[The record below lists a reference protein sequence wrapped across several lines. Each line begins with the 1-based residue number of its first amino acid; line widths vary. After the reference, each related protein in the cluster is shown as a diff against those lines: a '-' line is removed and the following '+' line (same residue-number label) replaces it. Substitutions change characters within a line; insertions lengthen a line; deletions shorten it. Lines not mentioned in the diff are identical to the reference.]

1 MTACVIESSLPPSFP
16 DIKQEEEYRNFTET
30 SKRISVVSNTY
41 RLHHTNQTVQFVLE
55 MKEKHLQFNKA
66 KMTIWEAISKLDSVI
81 DDSDP
86 DADFPQI
93 YHALQTGE
101 ELRKLFPEIEWL
113 PLIGLI
119 HDLGKILLLPEYG
132 GEPQWAVVGDTYP
145 VGCAFSSKI
154 VCPEYLTENP
164 DFKNPHYNTRYGI
177 YRPDCGL
184 ENLHMTWGHDEYM
197 YQVCVHNHCKIPKEG
212 LNMIRFHS
220 FYPWHKEKEYI
231 HLTAPEDKEI
241 MEWVLKFNRGDLYSK
256 REDLPDV
263 ETLKSHY
270 QSLID
275 KYFPNEVL
283 NW

>member
-1 MTACVIESSLPPSFP
+1 MTCVEPSPSQESHFNT
-16 DIKQEEEYRNFTET
+16 IKQEDEYRNYTD

-41 RLHHTNQTVQFVLE
+41 RFHHINQTLHFVLQ
-55 MKEKHLQFNKA
+55 MKQKHLQFNKG

-101 ELRKLFPEIEWL
+101 ELRKLYPEIEWL
-113 PLIGLI
+113 PLVGLI

-145 VGCAFSSKI
+145 VGCAYSPKI

-164 DFKNPHYNTRYGI
+164 DFKNSEYNTRYGI
-177 YRPDCGL
+177 YRPECGL
-184 ENLHMTWGHDEYM
+184 ENLHMTFGHDEYM
-197 YQVCVHNHCKIPKEG
+197 YQVCLHNGCTIPKEG

-220 FYPWHKEKEYI
+220 FYPWHKEKEYF
-231 HLTAPEDKEI
+231 HLMSSEDREI
-241 MEWVLKFNRGDLYSK
+241 MEWVNMFNRGDLYSK

-263 ETLKSHY
+263 ETLKPHY
-270 QSLID
+270 ENLIN
-275 KYFPNEVL
+275 KYFPLKVL

>member
-1 MTACVIESSLPPSFP
+1 MTCVEPSPSQESHFNN
-16 DIKQEEEYRNFTET
+16 IKKEDEYRNYTD

-41 RLHHTNQTVQFVLE
+41 RLHHINQTLQFVLQ
-55 MKEKHLQFNKA
+55 MKQKHLQFNKG

-101 ELRKLFPEIEWL
+101 ELRKLYPEIEWL
-113 PLIGLI
+113 PLVGLI

-145 VGCAFSSKI
+145 VGCSYSPKI

-164 DFKNPHYNTRYGI
+164 DFKNSDYNTRYGI
-177 YRPDCGL
+177 YRPECGL
-184 ENLHMTWGHDEYM
+184 ENLHMTFGHDEYM
-197 YQVCVHNHCKIPKEG
+197 YQVCLHNGCTIPKEG

-220 FYPWHKEKEYI
+220 FYPWHKEKEYF
-231 HLTAPEDKEI
+231 HLMSSEDREI
-241 MEWVLKFNRGDLYSK
+241 MEWVNMFNRGDLYSK

-263 ETLKSHY
+263 ETLKPHY
-270 QSLID
+270 VNLIN
-275 KYFPNEVL
+275 KYFPSKVL